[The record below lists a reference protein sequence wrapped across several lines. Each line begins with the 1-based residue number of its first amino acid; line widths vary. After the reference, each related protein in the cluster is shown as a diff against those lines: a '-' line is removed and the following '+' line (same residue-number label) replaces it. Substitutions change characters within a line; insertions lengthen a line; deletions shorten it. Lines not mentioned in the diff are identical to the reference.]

1 MNLRDLNY
9 IEFDRNVIKII
20 NIEELEEEL
29 FD

>member
-9 IEFDRNVIKII
+9 IEFNRNIIKIL

>member
-9 IEFDRNVIKII
+9 IEFDRNIIKIL
-20 NIEELEEEL
+20 NIEELEAEL